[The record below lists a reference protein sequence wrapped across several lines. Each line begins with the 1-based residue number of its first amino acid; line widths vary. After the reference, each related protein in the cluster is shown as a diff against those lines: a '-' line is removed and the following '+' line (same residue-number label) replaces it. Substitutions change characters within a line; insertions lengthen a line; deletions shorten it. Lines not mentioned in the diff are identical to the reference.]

1 MKASAIASLS
11 RCMPGLVFFALACA
25 GGSALAERNFSAQ
38 RPPSAKSATAS
49 ALPLP
54 TLESTAI
61 HIGALDPAAIEA
73 MRSDNARAGL
83 RALKLGVVHDLG
95 DAPEASS
102 AALQWHEVPGGRVAQ
117 WRIVAD
123 AAQALRV
130 ELSIRRAPAGLRARF
145 APRSDPSRPL
155 EARVP
160 ATGSL
165 WSPVLEGDAAIVEL
179 FAPQGVA
186 PADISIGVS
195 KVAQHFLSPA
205 AAQVGGAVAK
215 SASGGSCQVDLACV
229 AGADPALAR
238 TASAVSRI
246 TYVSDGY
253 VYACT
258 GTLLNPGDGSF
269 TPYYYTAAHCIH
281 DQEAASS
288 IAALWFDAAD
298 GCGGTQ
304 ARSPQQ
310 TAGGAQLL
318 VADVGLDGALLRLN
332 EMPPEGVVYAGWD
345 SLPVA
350 AGTGIVGI
358 HHPEG
363 GLKKVSEGAA
373 GGYADARFVSAAW
386 SEGATAPGSSGSG
399 LFTAIEQPRA
409 DYLLRGTL
417 IGGNS
422 ACTGGAPSGQDVY
435 SRLDQMW
442 PKLAPYLSAHAPD
455 SNFTG
460 LWWDPAEPGWGLSLQ
475 HQGGVIM
482 ATLFGYASN
491 GEPRWYIASAMR
503 EQADGDFRGDLF
515 EMSGPTFGTTPW
527 GQAVMRT
534 AGTMRIVFAG
544 PAAARVEFSID
555 GATFARDIVPMV
567 FGATGRAV
575 CSFTEESRAGATN
588 YQDLW
593 WNPSES
599 GWGLAIAHQGD
610 VLFAVLF
617 TYDDQHRAMWIVG
630 SEVRLRSD
638 GSYSGELYRTTGPAF
653 DAATTWRPAS
663 ATAVG
668 GIALRFSD
676 GQTGMLDYTI
686 DGRSVHAPIT
696 RLVAAPSVP
705 ACR

>member
-1 MKASAIASLS
+1 MKTAAALLLIALCCATGQAAAERNLSAHRPAAAKSAIAAARPLSTLGSTSLH
-11 RCMPGLVFFALACA
+11 
-25 GGSALAERNFSAQ
+25 
-38 RPPSAKSATAS
+38 
-49 ALPLP
+49 LP
-54 TLESTAI
+54 
-61 HIGALDPAAIEA
+61 ALDPAEVEA
-73 MRSDNARAGL
+73 MRAENARSGL
-83 RALKLGVVHDLG
+83 RALKLGAVRDLASTP
-95 DAPEASS
+95 DAGS
-102 AALQWHEVPGGRVAQ
+102 AALQWHAVSGGRVAQ

-123 AAQALRV
+123 GARALRV
-130 ELSIRRAPAGLRARF
+130 ELSVRQAPTGMRARF
-145 APRSDPSRPL
+145 AAEDDARRPM
-155 EARVP
+155 EARLP
-160 ATGSL
+160 ALGTL
-165 WSPVLEGDAAIVEL
+165 WSPVIEGDRAIVEL
-179 FAPQGVA
+179 FAPEG
-186 PADISIGVS
+186 ADTTQVSIAIA
-195 KVAQHFLSPA
+195 KVAQHFWSPA
-205 AAQVGGAVAK
+205 AAQVGAAVAK
-215 SASGGSCQVDLACV
+215 SASGGSCQMDLACV
-229 AGADPALAR
+229 APSDPALAR
-238 TASAVSRI
+238 AATAVSRI

-304 ARSPQQ
+304 ARSPEQ

-373 GGYADARFVSAAW
+373 GPYADARFVSAAW

-435 SRLDQMW
+435 SRLDRMW

-460 LWWDPAEPGWGLSLQ
+460 LWWDPAEPGWGLSVQ

-482 ATLFGYASN
+482 ATLFGYASS

-527 GQAVMRT
+527 GQAVMRN
-534 AGTMRIVFAG
+534 AGSMRIVFAG

-555 GATFARDIVPMV
+555 GATFAKDIVPMV

-575 CSFTEESRAGATN
+575 CSFTEGSRADAKN

-593 WNPSES
+593 WNPAES

-617 TYDDQHRAMWIVG
+617 TYDEQHRATWIVG

-638 GSYSGELYRTTGPAF
+638 GSYSGELYRTRGSAFGSDEWQPA
-653 DAATTWRPAS
+653 AATP
-663 ATAVG
+663 VG
-668 GIALRFSD
+668 SITLQFSD
-676 GQTGMLDYTI
+676 GESALLSYTI
-686 DGRSVHAPIT
+686 DGRTVRTPIT

-705 ACR
+705 TCR